1 LLTALDTTSLAVEVS
16 RGAPIAVP
24 GSRELPKLENFL
36 SRFDPSLAAREIVVD
51 IPDTS
56 DGRPLLDAW
65 SGATPLRVEVG
76 LADGGHVTIEATSE
90 PARRLL
96 GTPRGFWL
104 AALGLLIAIVTL
116 GGLFRAARP
125 VRRLSLALEAFS
137 ETASPVPIQP
147 MGPPDLRHLIE
158 TFNRMQERLSA
169 LLKGRAMLAGAI
181 SHDLRTYLTRMRLRI
196 DAIEDPVERSG
207 AEGDIEA
214 MAAIVENSL
223 AFAQSAGGTELHA
236 VIDLSALVRGEAER
250 YRKQGS
256 AVVSAPCPDGLMVRG
271 DAIGLRRVV
280 ANLVDNALRYAGEA
294 EISLTA
300 TTDGFAELR
309 IDDRGCGI
317 PKDEREAIFEPFY
330 RLDTARNLE
339 RVGSGL
345 GLTLTRQIVEA
356 HGGGVSAS
364 DAPQGG
370 TRMRVL
376 LPLAATN

>member
-1 LLTALDTTSLAVEVS
+1 MS
-16 RGAPIAVP
+16 
-24 GSRELPKLENFL
+24 
-36 SRFDPSLAAREIVVD
+36 
-51 IPDTS
+51 
-56 DGRPLLDAW
+56 
-65 SGATPLRVEVG
+65 
-76 LADGGHVTIEATSE
+76 
-90 PARRLL
+90 
-96 GTPRGFWL
+96 
-104 AALGLLIAIVTL
+104 
-116 GGLFRAARP
+116 
-125 VRRLSLALEAFS
+125 
-137 ETASPVPIQP
+137 
-147 MGPPDLRHLIE
+147 
-158 TFNRMQERLSA
+158 
-169 LLKGRAMLAGAI
+169 
-181 SHDLRTYLTRMRLRI
+181 
-196 DAIEDPVERSG
+196 
-207 AEGDIEA
+207 
-214 MAAIVENSL
+214 AIVENSL